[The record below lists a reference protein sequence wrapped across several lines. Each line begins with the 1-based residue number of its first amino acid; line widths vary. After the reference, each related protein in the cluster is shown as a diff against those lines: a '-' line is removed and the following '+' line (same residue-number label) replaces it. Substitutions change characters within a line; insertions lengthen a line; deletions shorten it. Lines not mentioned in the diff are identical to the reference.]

1 MHCIETSAPASA
13 HRAAWGAV
21 FVLSALVA
29 GCANQAPAPAAAP
42 VVANPVSPRPLSAP
56 APGRPASPAPA
67 PAPAPAPVAVTVV
80 PSAASIQGPVPDLG
94 PKVAQ
99 PPAPRASNWNEFK
112 RMAARRMVAGS
123 PKISYMGKPPPMLY
137 AIPVLEVEL
146 NADGTVRGISVT
158 RAPAKDDAQDT
169 IDIARA
175 VIYRGEPYGDMSRL
189 PKPWKFTEV
198 FLFNDQRKFK
208 PRTLD

>member
-1 MHCIETSAPASA
+1 MRCIESSSLARPQQAQWSGLLALAAVAALAAGCASQPPASA
-13 HRAAWGAV
+13 PTPAAATPTAPRPVPVPAAPRPAPLAV
-21 FVLSALVA
+21 PAP
-29 GCANQAPAPAAAP
+29 APAPAAAP
-42 VVANPVSPRPLSAP
+42 VPARGSPPL
-56 APGRPASPAPA
+56 
-67 PAPAPAPVAVTVV
+67 
-80 PSAASIQGPVPDLG
+80 PDLG
-94 PKVAQ
+94 PRVAQ
-99 PPAPRASNWNEFK
+99 PAAARVANWNDFK

-123 PKISYMGKPPPMLY
+123 PSASYMGKPQAMLY

-146 NADGTVRGISVT
+146 NADGTVRDISVT

-169 IDIARA
+169 IDIAKSAIR
-175 VIYRGEPYGDMSRL
+175 RGEPYGDVSRL

>member
-1 MHCIETSAPASA
+1 MT
-13 HRAAWGAV
+13 
-21 FVLSALVA
+21 
-29 GCANQAPAPAAAP
+29 
-42 VVANPVSPRPLSAP
+42 
-56 APGRPASPAPA
+56 
-67 PAPAPAPVAVTVV
+67 
-80 PSAASIQGPVPDLG
+80 
-94 PKVAQ
+94 Q
-99 PPAPRASNWNEFK
+99 PPAAKVANWNDFK

-123 PKISYMGKPPPMLY
+123 PKSSYMGKPQVMLY

-146 NADGTVRGISVT
+146 NADGTVRDITVT

-169 IDIARA
+169 IDIAKAAIR
-175 VIYRGEPYGDMSRL
+175 RGEPYGDVSRL